1 MEAAENVDT
10 RAYETFD
17 DMGLQE
23 SLLRGI
29 YAYGFERPSAIQQ
42 RAIVPLSRG
51 HDIIAQAQSG
61 SGKTATFS
69 IGILQKLGAPGADP
83 QALIVA
89 PTRELAQQ
97 INGVFSMLG
106 DYMGVR
112 TVSLIGGTAVGDSIR
127 ALERGVDV
135 AIGTPGRM
143 FDMVTKRKLRVDGV
157 HTFCVDEADEML
169 SQGFSEQMYELF
181 RFLPR
186 DVQVALFSATLPP
199 EVLDISKQF
208 MRDPVRILVKAEEL
222 TLQGIKQFYVALED
236 ERFKLDT
243 LCDLYDTISVA
254 QSIIFCNT
262 RRSVE
267 WLGEEMERRDFT
279 VSVIH
284 SEMGQRER
292 DLVMRAFRGGSTRV
306 LIATNLLARGLDV
319 QQVSLVLNYDLPR
332 DTESYIHRIG
342 RSGRFGRKG
351 VAINF
356 LTRRDQQLLV
366 NIERHYDTEIQEMP
380 MDIKDLVM

>member
-1 MEAAENVDT
+1 VEAAENVDT
-10 RAYETFD
+10 HAYETFD
-17 DMGLQE
+17 DMDLQE

-267 WLGEEMERRDFT
+267 WLGQEMERRDFT

>member
-10 RAYETFD
+10 HAYETFD